1 MSGLNWDRVAAD
13 ARGQRHGNE
22 HLKSRPFSAPKKKK
36 QKNTPPSKPAPKCPK
51 CKSHMVRRTG
61 KFGPFWGC
69 KQYPRCQ
76 GTSK

>member
-22 HLKSRPFSAPKKKK
+22 HMKSRPFSAPKKQK
-36 QKNTPPSKPAPKCPK
+36 QKAPPAPVPTCPK
-51 CKSHMVRRTG
+51 CKSPMVRRTG

-69 KQYPRCQ
+69 KQYPRCK
-76 GTSK
+76 GSRE